1 MARMVSKDGVCE
13 INERMLNIAASLL
26 YKKVTERIDTRGEGG
41 RGEEGERTRRRRGK
55 ENDECRRTMYEGC
68 VCLNREGLH
77 T

>member
-41 RGEEGERTRRRRGK
+41 KGRRRGEDEEK
-55 ENDECRRTMYEGC
+55 ERK
-68 VCLNREGLH
+68 RER
-77 T
+77 